1 MTFEQRV
8 ALPLPTVKLFENLNT
23 ISVNDFYAKL
33 IRGGTELYQKKLG
46 TNFEEGELI
55 RIMYN
60 GEFLA
65 LGRVC
70 EFENG
75 SAVKPEK
82 LFIL

>member
-1 MTFEQRV
+1 MTFEERI
-8 ALPLPTVKLFENLNT
+8 ALPLPTVKLFDDLGT

-33 IRGGTELYQKKLG
+33 IKGGTELYQKKLG
-46 TNFEEGELI
+46 TSFEVGELVK
-55 RIMYN
+55 IMHN

-70 EFENG
+70 EYEKG
-75 SAVKPEK
+75 TAVKPEK